1 MGFAKILFCGSW
13 SNLTSSAIKN
23 TQKWIDTVEI
33 LDIEIKRKWSE
44 TNYSEGV
51 LKIISEKVRLEA
63 YDPTGK
69 VLLMFSVTNDSYGK
83 KNSPP
88 STVFSH
94 IRTSHGVNSMYF
106 NSMDQHNSEYV
117 TSSPAHLFAGTRL
130 PNTGTFHAVVNLP
143 TSHRFS
149 DFCYKEMLT
158 NLFSFFQKKNNNNL
172 PTLWFEA

>member
-1 MGFAKILFCGSW
+1 
-13 SNLTSSAIKN
+13 
-23 TQKWIDTVEI
+23 
-33 LDIEIKRKWSE
+33 
-44 TNYSEGV
+44 
-51 LKIISEKVRLEA
+51 
-63 YDPTGK
+63 
-69 VLLMFSVTNDSYGK
+69 MFSVTNDSYGK

-158 NLFSFFQKKNNNNL
+158 NLFSFFQKEKIIIIYQLCDSKHRNL
-172 PTLWFEA
+172 DEFPIFFLCCNFIGSFILLARRL